1 MSKGFASASAPARPT
16 QVKSFKPTL
25 LDEIK
30 TLDDPRTR
38 RKPDHLLVD
47 IIAIGILATLAGA
60 DNMVAVATYGQ
71 EEYEWLS
78 TFLELPNG
86 IPSHDTF
93 SRVFALIDPEQFHSF
108 FLGWIEHL
116 TTKLDIKLIHLD
128 GKTSRG
134 SYDRES
140 KLKALHSV
148 SAWAS
153 EHHLVLAQQ
162 RVDDKSNEITA
173 IPKLLKLLDLNGTI
187 ITIDAMG
194 TQTAIAEQIIKEG
207 GDYIL
212 ALKGN
217 QGTLHKE
224 VKTFF
229 KQALEQQWAGIDYSY
244 DDGTDAGHYRI
255 EFRQVWAVPISQVP
269 NLSKRKKWKGLK
281 TIVMVRRKRT
291 LWNDE
296 TDKFSYYISSLEAD
310 AALIAHSIR
319 SHWTVENSLHW
330 VLDVTFKEDQSRI
343 RMGHGPENMALLR
356 RLCVNLLKRHPS
368 KDSIKTKRFRAALS
382 HNFLMDLLTR
392 GSE

>member
-1 MSKGFASASAPARPT
+1 MSKGFASASAPAGPT
-16 QVKSFKPTL
+16 HVKSFKPTL
-25 LDEIK
+25 IDEIK
-30 TLDDPRTR
+30 TLDDPRTK

-78 TFLELPNG
+78 TFLELANG

-93 SRVFALIDPEQFHSF
+93 SRVFALIDPEQFHGF
-108 FLGWIEHL
+108 FLRWIEHL
-116 TTKLDIKLIHLD
+116 RTKLEIKLIHLD

-173 IPKLLKLLDLNGTI
+173 IPELLKLLDLNSTI
-187 ITIDAMG
+187 ITIDAIG

-229 KQALEQQWAGIDYSY
+229 KQALEQQWSGIDYSY

-255 EFRQVWAVPISQVP
+255 ESRQVWAVPISQVP
-269 NLSKRKKWKGLK
+269 NLSKRQKWKGLK

-296 TDKFSYYISSLEAD
+296 TDKLSYYISSLEAD

-319 SHWTVENSLHW
+319 AHWSVENSLHW

-382 HNFLMDLLTR
+382 HDFLMDLLTM